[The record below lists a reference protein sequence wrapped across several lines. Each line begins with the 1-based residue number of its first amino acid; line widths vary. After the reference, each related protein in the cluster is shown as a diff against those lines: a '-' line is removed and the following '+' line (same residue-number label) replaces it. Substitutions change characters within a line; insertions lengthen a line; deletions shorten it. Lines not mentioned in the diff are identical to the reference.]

1 MSPAVAGECLRA
13 VLRGDDSEDA
23 EVGAALM
30 GEFVLRVIHALTPE
44 L

>member
-1 MSPAVAGECLRA
+1 

-30 GEFVLRVIHALTPE
+30 GEFVLRVIHALSLPD